1 MSDHQQHQN
10 DTGHEW
16 DGIKELNNPLP
27 RWWLWTFYACIIFA
41 IGYMVAYPSI
51 PMLHTNSKGVLGYSS
66 RAELEKSM
74 AAAQAQRAPIEKQLA
89 SLPIEQIAS
98 DPKLSRAAMEGG
110 RSAFKVNC
118 AQCHGSGAAGSK
130 GFPNLNDDDWL
141 WGGDINAIYTTI
153 NHGIRNQDDPAARQ
167 SAMPAFGRDGLLTR
181 RQIWDVSEHVL
192 KISGSPYDAK
202 AEAKGAVIFGEQ
214 CAACHG
220 PEGKGNRALGAP
232 NLTDAIWLYG
242 GDKAAIM
249 ATITNARNSQMPAW
263 GKRLDDVTV
272 RQLAVYVHALGG
284 GE

>member
-1 MSDHQQHQN
+1 MSDKQHPHQ

-16 DGIKELNNPLP
+16 DGIRELNNPLP
-27 RWWLWTFYACIIFA
+27 RWWLWTFYATVVFA
-41 IGYMVAYPSI
+41 IGYMVAYPAI
-51 PMLHTNSKGVLGYSS
+51 PLFDSNSKGVLGYSS
-66 RAELEKSM
+66 RGALEKNM
-74 AAAQAQRAPIEKQLA
+74 AQAAILRAPIEKQLA
-89 SLPIEQIAS
+89 SLPLEQIAT
-98 DPKLSRAAMEGG
+98 DPKLSLAAIEGG

-118 AQCHGSGAAGSK
+118 AQCHGSGAAGST

-141 WGGDINAIYTTI
+141 WGGDIQSIYVSI
-153 NHGIRNQDDPAARQ
+153 RHGIRNQDDSQARQ

-192 KISGSPYDAK
+192 KISGNSYDAQ
-202 AEAKGAVIFGEQ
+202 AQSKGAVIFAEQ

-232 NLTDAIWLYG
+232 NLSDAIWLYG

-249 ATITNARNSQMPAW
+249 ATITQARNGQMPAW